1 MMQAFHSDDILGA
14 LVAIV
19 KFLNIFLVNH
29 YVSSAINENDRH
41 V

>member
-19 KFLNIFLVNH
+19 KFLNILYGGNLIGSDKWFG
-29 YVSSAINENDRH
+29 
-41 V
+41 